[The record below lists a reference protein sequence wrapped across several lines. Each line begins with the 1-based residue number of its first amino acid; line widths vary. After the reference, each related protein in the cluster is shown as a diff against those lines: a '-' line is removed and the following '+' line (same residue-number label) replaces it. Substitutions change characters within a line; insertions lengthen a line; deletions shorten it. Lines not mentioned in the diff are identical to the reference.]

1 MEEIKYI
8 VGKYYPKKGG
18 YYHICPVCGED
29 FFGRENKI
37 YCCDKCR
44 YHTNNLIA
52 KKSRTY
58 TREENRILKINSMAL
73 KSLYPT
79 SRGKDPIHKLNLR
92 KTDFDGD
99 GPFRLEK
106 DPITCEEIH
115 WYHSYGIKRI
125 KNSDKIIILKKDENN

>member
-29 FFGRENKI
+29 FFGRENKV
-37 YCCDKCR
+37 YCNDKCR

-52 KKSRTY
+52 KSGRCY
-58 TREENRILKINSMAL
+58 TKKENNILKTNSLVL
-73 KSLYPT
+73 KSLYPI
-79 SRGKDPIHKLNLR
+79 SKGIKPIDISKLGRTN
-92 KTDFDGD
+92 FDGA

-106 DPITCEEIH
+106 DPITGKDIH
-115 WYHSYGIKRI
+115 WHHSYGIKYTE
-125 KNSDKIIILKKDENN
+125 KNSEIIILKKDENN